1 MSLANTPRT
10 GTGPMLVPTVVQ
22 EEAIVDNLDLLLECL
37 PGEIVASIRE
47 LSSREELAAGRDG
60 LLEVVMDLGRRPEA
74 RLTSGDVT
82 LLEREVTE
90 EDLLWVISRIGD
102 FGGDNRAG
110 IERTLHRISA
120 IRNRA
125 DRVVGLT
132 CRVGRS
138 VFGTIEIL
146 RDHIESGKSILIM
159 GRPGVGKTTMLREA
173 ARVLASEFSKRVVVV
188 DTSNEIAGDGDI
200 PHPAIG
206 KARRMQVSAPER
218 QHLVMIEAVENH
230 MPEVIVI
237 DEIGT
242 EAEAIA
248 ARTIAERGVQLIGT
262 AHGNNLDNLM
272 LNPTLTDLIGGIQ
285 SVTLGDDEA
294 RRRRTQ
300 KSVLERKAPPTFD
313 VVVEIIDR
321 DHILVHED
329 VAATVDALLR
339 GDAVAPEE
347 RWRDEAGVHRTH
359 QRSRPGALP
368 GVEQRR
374 FGGLT
379 PGDARRGDYDARDEN
394 RGGWRKHRERSRR
407 ASAFGDLRNPAATI
421 PGGTAAAVMPALN
434 SRTEIGATSGSWR
447 PTRGWVSSG
456 MAGAISAMDHEPAAR
471 TADGARIP
479 AAWDDA
485 PDADD
490 EVRHESSLP
499 ELRIYAHGISRK
511 KLEVA
516 IRELG
521 LPASTARGP
530 EDADAVMTIRNEFK
544 QRGVQLVEAERRG
557 VPIHVLKSNASA
569 QMERALLALYD
580 LPDDPREMALREAAA
595 GVQEVMRT
603 AHPVE
608 LAPQSAF
615 IRRLQH
621 QLAGEANITSSSR
634 GRDPHRRVRLE
645 PPGRA
650 SSTPRRRR

>member
-1 MSLANTPRT
+1 
-10 GTGPMLVPTVVQ
+10 
-22 EEAIVDNLDLLLECL
+22 
-37 PGEIVASIRE
+37 
-47 LSSREELAAGRDG
+47 
-60 LLEVVMDLGRRPEA
+60 
-74 RLTSGDVT
+74 
-82 LLEREVTE
+82 
-90 EDLLWVISRIGD
+90 
-102 FGGDNRAG
+102 
-110 IERTLHRISA
+110 
-120 IRNRA
+120 
-125 DRVVGLT
+125 
-132 CRVGRS
+132 
-138 VFGTIEIL
+138 
-146 RDHIESGKSILIM
+146 
-159 GRPGVGKTTMLREA
+159 MLREA

-206 KARRMQVSAPER
+206 KARRMQVSSPER

-262 AHGNNLDNLM
+262 AHGNSLDNLM

-347 RWRDEAGVHRTH
+347 RWRDEAGVHRTQ
-359 QRSRPGALP
+359 QRIRPGALP
-368 GVEQRR
+368 GIEQRR

-379 PGDARRGDYDARDEN
+379 PQDDRRDRRDNRDSRDEGQ
-394 RGGWRKHRERSRR
+394 GGWRKHRDRSRR
-407 ASAFGDLRNPAATI
+407 GAQLYDMRNPAATI
-421 PGGTAAAVMPALN
+421 PGGTAAPVMPVLGGPPA
-434 SRTEIGATSGSWR
+434 SGSWR
-447 PTRGWVSSG
+447 PTRGWVNGVS
-456 MAGAISAMDHEPAAR
+456 MASAVSQMDNEPAAR
-471 TADGARIP
+471 TADGGSIP

-485 PDADD
+485 PGADD
-490 EVRHESSLP
+490 EERSESALP

-521 LPASTARGP
+521 LPASTARGS

-544 QRGVQLVEAERRG
+544 QRGAPLVEAERRG
-557 VPIHVLKSNASA
+557 VPIHVLKSNAAA

-580 LPDDPREMALREAAA
+580 LPDDPREMALREAAN
-595 GVQEVMRT
+595 GVEEVLRT

>member
-1 MSLANTPRT
+1 MLA
-10 GTGPMLVPTVVQ
+10 PTVVQ

-47 LSSREELAAGRDG
+47 LSTREELAAGRDG

-90 EDLLWVISRIGD
+90 EDLSWVISRIGD

-200 PHPAIG
+200 SHPAIG

-359 QRSRPGALP
+359 QRIRPGALP

-434 SRTEIGATSGSWR
+434 PRAEIGATSGRWR

-479 AAWDDA
+479 AAWDDD

>member
-1 MSLANTPRT
+1 
-10 GTGPMLVPTVVQ
+10 
-22 EEAIVDNLDLLLECL
+22 
-37 PGEIVASIRE
+37 
-47 LSSREELAAGRDG
+47 
-60 LLEVVMDLGRRPEA
+60 
-74 RLTSGDVT
+74 
-82 LLEREVTE
+82 
-90 EDLLWVISRIGD
+90 
-102 FGGDNRAG
+102 
-110 IERTLHRISA
+110 
-120 IRNRA
+120 
-125 DRVVGLT
+125 
-132 CRVGRS
+132 
-138 VFGTIEIL
+138 
-146 RDHIESGKSILIM
+146 
-159 GRPGVGKTTMLREA
+159 MLREA

-359 QRSRPGALP
+359 QRIRPGALP

-379 PGDARRGDYDARDEN
+379 PGDDRRGSYDARDEG
-394 RGGWRKHRERSRR
+394 RGGWRKHRDRSRR
-407 ASAFGDLRNPAATI
+407 ASAFDDLRNPAATI
-421 PGGTAAAVMPALN
+421 PGGTAATVMPALD
-434 SRTEIGATSGSWR
+434 SRADAGATSGSWR
-447 PTRGWVSSG
+447 PTRGWVSGG

-490 EVRHESSLP
+490 EARSESPLP

-511 KLEVA
+511 KLEIA